1 MSVLDFGIILGCK
14 IYVKEITSRSV
25 AERDGHLQEGDMVYK
40 INNVTL
46 DGLSLKEAKKL
57 LESSKDKAD
66 IVVKRDPYK
75 AQNPAS
81 QTTTRPQRIND
92 FSCRWLKALMKATNA
107 IQLCC

>member
-1 MSVLDFGIILGCK
+1 
-14 IYVKEITSRSV
+14 
-25 AERDGHLQEGDMVYK
+25 MVYK

-81 QTTTRPQRIND
+81 QTTRPASTPNKTEQNNAEEHRNNLTANQNLYVPPPTRRDEKNTLARADQLLREE
-92 FSCRWLKALMKATNA
+92 TNNA
-107 IQLCC
+107 SPP